1 MFILTQPIKGPPLTQ
16 MVAASTSTPAV
27 SASPNNGLV
36 NLGIYSMISVLYL
49 WVDYMMPSGDSSDG
63 KTAVTSKPKA
73 FAFIFLV
80 VIWLTQFIIT
90 FLSLQQMCNT
100 PNYGLAAWS
109 SFATWIVLFVPL
121 FWCLEYMYTWLRP
134 FGNTFGYLI
143 IKLNGLVSFMDSILR
158 KTSDTDKIQKY
169 LDYMKEDPWALFSM
183 LTTSEYAPPSV
194 NASGKFDD
202 LTKGGYLNVS
212 DVPDAKTTFVNYVRA
227 KESIAKFIFYVLT
240 LNLMADITF
249 VIAQENSPCAI
260 NIDEVNDAAAFKPNI
275 KPKATDKPA
284 VVYKTSE

>member
-1 MFILTQPIKGPPLTQ
+1 

-49 WVDYMMPSGDSSDG
+49 WVDYMMPSGDSGDG
-63 KTAVTSKPKA
+63 KTDVTSKPKA

-121 FWCLEYMYTWLRP
+121 FWCMEYMYTWLRP

-202 LTKGGYLNVS
+202 LTNGGYLNVS
-212 DVPDAKTTFVNYVRA
+212 GVPDAKTTFVNYVRA

-275 KPKATDKPA
+275 KPKATDTPA

>member
-1 MFILTQPIKGPPLTQ
+1 

-49 WVDYMMPSGDSSDG
+49 WVDYMMPSGDSGDG

-183 LTTSEYAPPSV
+183 LTTSEYAPHSV
-194 NASGKFDD
+194 NTSGKFDD
-202 LTKGGYLNVS
+202 LTNGGYLNVS
-212 DVPDAKTTFVNYVRA
+212 GVPDAKTTFVNYVRA

-275 KPKATDKPA
+275 KPKATDTPA

>member
-1 MFILTQPIKGPPLTQ
+1 

-36 NLGIYSMISVLYL
+36 NLGIYSVISVLYL
-49 WVDYMMPSGDSSDG
+49 WVDYMTPLNESSTSDSDG
-63 KTAVTSKPKA
+63 PDKPGKPGKPKSL
-73 FAFIFLV
+73 AFIFLV
-80 VIWLTQFIIT
+80 VIWLTQFFIT
-90 FLSLQQMCNT
+90 FNSLQQMCNT

-143 IKLNGLVSFMDSILR
+143 VKLDGLVSFMDSISR
-158 KTSDTDKIQKY
+158 KKSDSDDIQKY
-169 LDYMKEDPWALFSM
+169 LDYMKEDIWSMFSM
-183 LTTSEYAPPSV
+183 LTTSEYAPLSV
-194 NASGKFDD
+194 NASKKFDD
-202 LTKGGYLNVS
+202 LSKGYLNVS
-212 DVPDAKTTFVNYVRA
+212 GVPDAKPTFVNYVRA

-249 VIAQENSPCAI
+249 VIAQENSPCAM
-260 NIDEVNDAAAFKPNI
+260 NIDEINEAAAFKPNI
-275 KPKATDKPA
+275 KPKPNATDKPA

>member
-1 MFILTQPIKGPPLTQ
+1 M
-16 MVAASTSTPAV
+16 
-27 SASPNNGLV
+27 
-36 NLGIYSMISVLYL
+36 GIYSVISVLYL
-49 WVDYMMPSGDSSDG
+49 WIDYMMPLNESSASDPDKPG
-63 KTAVTSKPKA
+63 KPGKPKT

-80 VIWLTQFIIT
+80 GIWLTQFFIT
-90 FLSLQQMCNT
+90 FNSLQQMCINS

-143 IKLNGLVSFMDSILR
+143 IKLDGLVSFMNSIV
-158 KTSDTDKIQKY
+158 KTKAEGKIQEY
-169 LDYMKEDPWALFSM
+169 LDYLKYDPWVMFSM
-183 LTTSEYAPPSV
+183 LTTSEYAPDSV
-194 NASGKFDD
+194 NASKKFDD
-202 LTKGGYLNVS
+202 LAKGYLKQDIRVL
-212 DVPDAKTTFVNYVRA
+212 DAKNTFIKYVRA

-249 VIAQENSPCAI
+249 VIAQENSPCVMNI
-260 NIDEVNDAAAFKPNI
+260 NEINEAASFKP
-275 KPKATDKPA
+275 PKLNPNATAKPA

>member
-1 MFILTQPIKGPPLTQ
+1 
-16 MVAASTSTPAV
+16 MVASTPAV

-36 NLGIYSMISVLYL
+36 NLGIYSIISVLYL
-49 WVDYMMPSGDSSDG
+49 WFDYLMPLGDG
-63 KTAVTSKPKA
+63 KTSKPKA

-80 VIWLTQFIIT
+80 VIWLTQFMIT
-90 FLSLQQMCNT
+90 FFSLQQMCNT

-121 FWCLEYMYTWLRP
+121 FWCLEYMYTWLEP

-143 IKLNGLVSFMDSILR
+143 IKLNGLVSFMDSCR
-158 KTSDTDKIQKY
+158 KKTAESKIQEY

-183 LTTSEYAPPSV
+183 LTTSKYAPPSV
-194 NASGKFDD
+194 NASEKFDD
-202 LTKGGYLNVS
+202 LSTGYLDLT
-212 DVPDAKTTFVNYVRA
+212 DVPDAKNTFINYVRA

-249 VIAQENSPCAI
+249 VIAQENSPCAM
-260 NIDEVNDAAAFKPNI
+260 NIDEINEAAAFKPNI
-275 KPKATDKPA
+275 KPKPNATAKPA

>member
-1 MFILTQPIKGPPLTQ
+1 

-49 WVDYMMPSGDSSDG
+49 WVDYMMPSGDG
-63 KTAVTSKPKA
+63 KSAVTSKPKA

-90 FLSLQQMCNT
+90 FLSLQQMCNS

-143 IKLNGLVSFMDSILR
+143 IKLNGLVSFMNSIV
-158 KTSDTDKIQKY
+158 KSKAEGKIQEY
-169 LDYMKEDPWALFSM
+169 LDYLKYDPWVLFSM
-183 LTTSEYAPPSV
+183 LTTSEYAPDSV
-194 NASGKFDD
+194 NASKKFDD
-202 LTKGGYLNVS
+202 LTNGYLKQDMS
-212 DVPDAKTTFVNYVRA
+212 VPDAKTTFVNYVRA

-260 NIDEVNDAAAFKPNI
+260 NIDEVNDAAAFKPPKL
-275 KPKATDKPA
+275 KPKATAKPA